1 MSDSEELS
9 KENSFE
15 SSDIE
20 SDILEESVDK
30 FKSLKPYQIE
40 PKKEV
45 ITDNDKNEED
55 SQESDGGSQNLANK

>member
-20 SDILEESVDK
+20 SDILEESVDR
-30 FKSLKPYQIE
+30 FKSLKPDQIE